1 MMITAII
8 FALSILLFV
17 CYTMVMNRVLRN
29 RFETSNNDA
38 NQPLNEEL
46 ILDMAEHKLNVQK
59 LGLMT
64 VAIGVCFA
72 LSFFIR

>member
-1 MMITAII
+1 M
-8 FALSILLFV
+8 
-17 CYTMVMNRVLRN
+17 CYTVGMNRVLRN
-29 RFETSNNDA
+29 RFEASNSDA
-38 NQPLNEEL
+38 GQPLDEEL

-64 VAIGVCFA
+64 AAIGVCFA

>member
-1 MMITAII
+1 MIITAII

-17 CYTMVMNRVLRN
+17 CYTLVTNRSLRL
-29 RFETSNNDA
+29 RFDA
-38 NQPLNEEL
+38 DNHDASQPLDEEL
-46 ILDMAEHKLNVQK
+46 ILDISEHKVNVQK